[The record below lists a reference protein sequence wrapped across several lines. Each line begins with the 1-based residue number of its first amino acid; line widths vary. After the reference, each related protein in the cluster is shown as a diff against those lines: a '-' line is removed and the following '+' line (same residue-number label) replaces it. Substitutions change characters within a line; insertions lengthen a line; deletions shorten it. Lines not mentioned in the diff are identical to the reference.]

1 MAWCCKAAAR
11 SAQYEAG
18 AIDYLYSLGME
29 CAIAAGASAG
39 AMNAA
44 TLAGATRYPP
54 RVLREL
60 WERLAVDGL
69 IPFLP
74 KVPTPFVPAWAQ
86 RIWGY
91 YMPSP
96 WVPGMYRP
104 RLDYWNLPSWTSL
117 TKPTLRRTL
126 DDLLDWDQVRDAR
139 HMRLIVSAS
148 GVETG
153 RIAYFSN
160 ISADE
165 LPGGPEYP
173 AVRFG
178 PEHVQASGSI
188 FPGFP
193 WTVITNRAWW
203 DGGLIDNTPLKPV
216 LDNLRGDEPATMPIF
231 IIDVNSDTAPL
242 PGNMVQG
249 AFRLLEMFAANRLR
263 ADLDTARS
271 YTRFITALRQADEQ
285 LPPDAAVRQ
294 TPEWIESL
302 NYDHVRHIH
311 LINMNKPAQDS
322 PGDFSRASI
331 ERRLSAGYDQCR
343 AVLEEAAGHRR
354 PPRRWHRRWRSRPR
368 SAPAPG
374 CASVS
379 RASPRAPEAVLE
391 EQRSEKYRHARIAV
405 VSIGVRA
412 GQLGGTASWL
422 STRWRSAPIS
432 GQGQDLGTAHATTSS

>member
-1 MAWCCKAAAR
+1 MDGRRPKFGVVLQGGGALGA
-11 SAQYEAG
+11 YEAG

-54 RVLREL
+54 RVLRQL
-60 WERLAVDGL
+60 WERLAVDGV

-86 RIWGY
+86 RIWSY
-91 YMPSP
+91 YLPSL

-231 IIDVNSDTAPL
+231 VIDVNSDTALL

-343 AVLEEAAGHRR
+343 AVLEEAGWS
-354 PPRRWHRRWRSRPR
+354 PPPAPAL
-368 SAPAPG
+368 APAP
-374 CASVS
+374 AQPAAE
-379 RASPRAPEAVLE
+379 RASTRLP
-391 EQRSEKYRHARIAV
+391 EQRDREPRQPAR
-405 VSIGVRA
+405 
-412 GQLGGTASWL
+412 T
-422 STRWRSAPIS
+422 
-432 GQGQDLGTAHATTSS
+432 

>member
-1 MAWCCKAAAR
+1 MDGAR
-11 SAQYEAG
+11 PKFGVVLQGGGALGAYEAG
-18 AIDYLYSLGME
+18 AVGYLYSLGME

-86 RIWGY
+86 RIWSY

-231 IIDVNSDTAPL
+231 VIDVNSDTAPL

-285 LPPDAAVRQ
+285 LPPGAAVRQ

-311 LINMNKPAQDS
+311 LISMNKPAQDS

-343 AVLEEAAGHRR
+343 AVLEEAGWS
-354 PPRRWHRRWRSRPR
+354 PPP
-368 SAPAPG
+368 APAP
-374 CASVS
+374 APALAQPAAE
-379 RASPRAPEAVLE
+379 RASTRPR
-391 EQRSEKYRHARIAV
+391 EQRQPAR
-405 VSIGVRA
+405 
-412 GQLGGTASWL
+412 T
-422 STRWRSAPIS
+422 
-432 GQGQDLGTAHATTSS
+432 

>member
-1 MAWCCKAAAR
+1 MSARAGAASYGQRGVIPVDTQATNVVDGGR
-11 SAQYEAG
+11 PKFGVVLQGGGALGAYEAG

-242 PGNMVQG
+242 PGNMMQG

-343 AVLEEAAGHRR
+343 AVLEEAGWS
-354 PPRRWHRRWRSRPR
+354 PPP
-368 SAPAPG
+368 APALAP
-374 CASVS
+374 ALAQPTAE
-379 RASPRAPEAVLE
+379 RASTRLR
-391 EQRSEKYRHARIAV
+391 EQREREPRQPAR
-405 VSIGVRA
+405 
-412 GQLGGTASWL
+412 T
-422 STRWRSAPIS
+422 
-432 GQGQDLGTAHATTSS
+432 

>member
-1 MAWCCKAAAR
+1 MDTQVTNVVDGGSPKFGVVLQGGGALGA
-11 SAQYEAG
+11 YEAG

-86 RIWGY
+86 RIWSY

-231 IIDVNSDTAPL
+231 VIDVNSDTALL

-263 ADLDTARS
+263 ADVDTAGS

-311 LINMNKPAQDS
+311 LISMNKPAQDS

-343 AVLEEAAGHRR
+343 AVLEEAGWS
-354 PPRRWHRRWRSRPR
+354 PPP
-368 SAPAPG
+368 APALAP
-374 CASVS
+374 ALAQPAAE
-379 RASPRAPEAVLE
+379 RASTRLR
-391 EQRSEKYRHARIAV
+391 EQREREPRQPAR
-405 VSIGVRA
+405 S
-412 GQLGGTASWL
+412 
-422 STRWRSAPIS
+422 
-432 GQGQDLGTAHATTSS
+432 